1 MTVSSSVPHARPFT
15 ASRQDLTG
23 TSSPASTRDAVLAAR
38 ETIQHAETT
47 GSVLTVEAGSLKRVD
62 LWVGGTTIAVHGF
75 RPDPSS
81 PSGGSLHD
89 RRAGALVL
97 YGLGF
102 RAADRPTPAGGRS
115 EQDWDSMEALISTVR
130 SGALP
135 GASVSALH
143 AENERHRIDLAS
155 LTIDGSTYWGEVRRG
170 EHVSLRAE
178 RYATLG
184 RLMALTYLGASP
196 TATVRAARP
205 EMKHPPAQSSP

>member
-184 RLMALTYLGASP
+184 RLMVLTYLGASP
-196 TATVRAARP
+196 TATVRPARP